1 MEEQNNDIDITA
13 YEEIEK
19 LIVSLNFYVAG
30 KKINDLLDK
39 RADDLYLLF
48 FKARIY
54 YHQGDLNKAKGI
66 LESILAEA
74 PNFFSVI
81 NLLCVIYCE
90 LGEHDTAVKCL
101 EDTISSNEYDY
112 DIVRNLGDLYVNLER
127 YDDAI
132 QIYKGIIK
140 EYPDD
145 IEVFKILA
153 QLSKDAEYYDDALV
167 YIEHALKFAPNDR
180 ELKNEREY
188 LLNKKQ
194 Q

>member
-1 MEEQNNDIDITA
+1 
-13 YEEIEK
+13 
-19 LIVSLNFYVAG
+19 V
-30 KKINDLLDK
+30 
-39 RADDLYLLF
+39 
-48 FKARIY
+48 
-54 YHQGDLNKAKGI
+54 
-66 LESILAEA
+66 
-74 PNFFSVI
+74 
-81 NLLCVIYCE
+81 
-90 LGEHDTAVKCL
+90 
-101 EDTISSNEYDY
+101 YDY